1 MKMLNFY
8 TCSSMPISFPLKA
21 LVIGLLF
28 VISGAVLSPVVHAA
42 GLIASKQCYLFSK
55 VDSKDNAFIK
65 YHSLSLDNPYLA
77 DKQTV
82 YLQKRIEE
90 GVTDNEEALYWLG
103 RHNIEQ
109 AEDRAE
115 VDITSFIH
123 HLEIVAERSGEAWIK
138 AEIMFLD
145 ALMLMDKREYA
156 LAQVKLE
163 SVKHTAEELEY
174 QLLRARS
181 LKWLANI
188 DVDISNYNEALD
200 KYQEAYEIFSVHSDN
215 QQLARLLS
223 NISSVYINME
233 EWNTASQYIQ
243 RAFELYEK
251 SDLNN
256 AYIESIL
263 HINAGVID
271 KYLVNERQRK
281 FHVDKAVKLSD
292 KTRSVRIKT
301 IALVNLSSYY
311 LDHGDEPAA
320 LATAGQCLTMA
331 RRFGGTNGITE
342 ANCHESLS
350 EAFLSSQ
357 RIDQA
362 LYYAQLAL
370 SVYEDNRIQHR
381 MIYMYE
387 LLAKIY
393 ESSGNF
399 QQALLYYKKYSGLGK
414 NYLFDIR
421 RKELF
426 DMQERYDTHVKEKE
440 IQLLKAENAL
450 NRSRLAEKKASE
462 NMLKLG
468 TALVIILLYWFYRR
482 YSMLNKDKQVLEQS
496 NAHLMTQSNRD
507 PLTTLHNRRYL
518 EHWLKE
524 IPTAEYRNGGLVVVI
539 DIDYFKRFNDE
550 FGHSVGDEVLVEMAK
565 RLKSVV
571 RQQDVVVR
579 WGGEEFIMVLACRES
594 ESERVLKRIQQQITD
609 ADFVLSCGTHCV
621 TVSMGGIFT
630 ASAEQLSR
638 EWVSLLIAADRALYQ
653 VKASGRNGYQFSTSS
668 DAT

>member
-1 MKMLNFY
+1 
-8 TCSSMPISFPLKA
+8 MPISIPIKA
-21 LVIGLLF
+21 LIVGLLF
-28 VISGAVLSPVVHAA
+28 VISGGILSPVTQAA
-42 GLIASKQCYLFSK
+42 GLIASEQCYLFSK
-55 VDSKDNAFIK
+55 VESKDNAFIK
-65 YHSLSLDNPYLA
+65 YYSLSLDNPYLA

-82 YLQKRIEE
+82 YLQKRLDE
-90 GVTDNEEALYWLG
+90 GVTENEEALYWLG
-103 RHNIEQ
+103 RYNIEQ

-115 VDITSFIH
+115 VDITSFIDQ
-123 HLEIVAERSGEAWIK
+123 LERVAERSSEAWIK
-138 AEIMFLD
+138 AEILFLD
-145 ALMLMDKREYA
+145 ALMLMEKREYA

-163 SVKHTAEELEY
+163 SVKQTAEQLDY
-174 QLLRARS
+174 QLLLARS

-188 DVDISNYNEALD
+188 DVELSNYNEALD
-200 KYQEAYEIFSVHSDN
+200 KYQEAYEIFSVRSDN

-233 EWNTASQYIQ
+233 EWKTASQYIQ
-243 RAFELYEK
+243 RAFERYEK
-251 SDLNN
+251 SELNN

-281 FHVDKAVKLSD
+281 FHVDKAVKLSE

-301 IALVNLSSYY
+301 IALVNLSAYY

-320 LATAGQCLTMA
+320 LATAEQCLTMA
-331 RRFGGTNGITE
+331 RRFGGSNGITV

-357 RIDQA
+357 RTDQA

-370 SVYEDNRIQHR
+370 SVYEANRIQHR

-393 ESSGNF
+393 ESNHNF
-399 QQALLYYKKYSGLGK
+399 QQALVYYKKYSDLGK
-414 NYLFDIR
+414 TYLFDIR

-450 NRSRLAEKKASE
+450 NISRLAEKKASE

-468 TALVIILLYWFYRR
+468 TALVIILLYWLYRR

-496 NAHLMTQSNRD
+496 NAQLMTQSNID

-524 IPTAEYRNGGLVVVI
+524 IPTSEYRNGGLVVVI

-579 WGGEEFIMVLACRES
+579 WGGEEFIMILACRES

-609 ADFVLSCGTHCV
+609 ADFVLSCGKYSL

-630 ASAEQLSR
+630 SSAEQLSQ

-653 VKASGRNGYQFSTSS
+653 VKASGRNGYQLSSGSTV
-668 DAT
+668 T